1 MVMAQDLVSCQ
12 SMAYRNW
19 FRNYMTYKHY
29 DLSTATEWQVQLQ
42 TEIQTKMINATEQ
55 RE

>member
-1 MVMAQDLVSCQ
+1 MVMVQDPVPYQ

-19 FRNYMTYKHY
+19 FQNYRTYKHC

-42 TEIQTKMINATEQ
+42 TVIQKIKNVKNNGK
-55 RE
+55 